1 MVLIFQTTLSFK
13 LVDKLGSQL
22 VLTEFSLG
30 PLFDIV
36 HYYLSLLCTKL
47 RPGNRPEILVLV

>member
-1 MVLIFQTTLSFK
+1 MLSFK

-22 VLTEFSLG
+22 VLTGFSLG

-36 HYYLSLLCTKL
+36 HYVSSVF
-47 RPGNRPEILVLV
+47 VLA